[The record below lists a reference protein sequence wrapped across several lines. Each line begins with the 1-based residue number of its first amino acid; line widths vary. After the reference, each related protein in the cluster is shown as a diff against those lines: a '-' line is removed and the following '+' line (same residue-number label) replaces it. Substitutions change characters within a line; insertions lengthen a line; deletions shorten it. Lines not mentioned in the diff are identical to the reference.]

1 MTLNLHDPVF
11 GYVMSYTLTAKWKL
25 VEAGTGEAIFLDQIA
40 TAGFGRA
47 FNGITRNTVG
57 REEGAKKN
65 IIEGLQKINALG
77 L

>member
-1 MTLNLHDPVF
+1 VTLNLHDPVF